1 LRLGAT
7 RDDIRALFGE
17 PDQVGGVTRKHK
29 QPRLWKYGPV
39 EFHFG
44 PDDRLFLVYLDSG
57 ELERRT
63 ILRDPPSVR
72 TGFGPCVKPQTAD
85 SDGPQPSGCFSVLR
99 LGASIFSDA

>member
-1 LRLGAT
+1 MPTPSTSPTPPTPPSSSKAFTLWWSEFQRTGQVGALRLGAT

-63 ILRDPPSVR
+63 ILRDPTQR
-72 TGFGPCVKPQTAD
+72 
-85 SDGPQPSGCFSVLR
+85 
-99 LGASIFSDA
+99 